1 MSISKNFQKIAPTVP
16 SVVTLVAVS
25 KFHPES
31 DIMEAYQAGYRTFG
45 ESRPQELVRKYE
57 ALPKDIEWHM
67 IGHLQTNKIRPI
79 APFVTLIHSID
90 SLRLA
95 QAVSAEG
102 EHIGRQIPV
111 LLQVH
116 VAREET
122 KSGFTPDELLELLT
136 NGTLQSLSG
145 MQLKG
150 IMAMA
155 SLTDD
160 TALIRNEFHQVKML
174 FDTIKANHLPS
185 ISMLSMG
192 MSSDYMTAIEQGS
205 TIVRIGSA
213 LFGTRT

>member
-122 KSGFTPDELLELLT
+122 KSGFTPDELLELLA